1 MENMP
6 HPVEASI
13 TLPSWFDADAA
24 DKVVHTA
31 TEARMAYVI
40 ALARRNVAEQTGGPF
55 AAAVFASDTGRL
67 IAAGVNRVVASS
79 MAIAHAEMVA
89 FAMAG
94 NAVGHHDIATVGRTE
109 LVATTEPCAMCLGAV
124 GWSGVTSLVC
134 GARDEDARAV
144 GFDEG
149 PKPDDWVADLIELGI
164 SVTRDVMRA
173 EASAILHEYAAAGGI
188 IYNGR
193 AALGE
198 RNA

>member
-1 MENMP
+1 MT
-6 HPVEASI
+6 HPLTASI
-13 TLPSWFDADAA
+13 ALPDWWG
-24 DKVVHTA
+24 
-31 TEARMAYVI
+31 EAVPDDLILTTSEAQMEFAI
-40 ALARRNVAEQTGGPF
+40 GLAERNVAADTGGPF
-55 AAAVFASDTGRL
+55 GAAIFREEGTL

-94 NAVGHHDIATVGRTE
+94 CAIGHHDIASVGRTT

-134 GARDEDARAV
+134 GARDEDARSV

-149 PKPDDWVADLIELGI
+149 PKPSHWVSDLEAVGI
-164 SVTRDVMRA
+164 RVETDVLRDRA
-173 EASAILHEYAAAGGI
+173 AQVLVHYVESGGI

-198 RNA
+198 SPDA

>member
-1 MENMP
+1 MT
-6 HPVEASI
+6 HPLEASI
-13 TLPSWFDADAA
+13 TLPAWFEGVVGDGVRAQSTAD
-24 DKVVHTA
+24 
-31 TEARMAYVI
+31 RMAFAI
-40 ALARRNVAEQTGGPF
+40 DLARRNVSEQTGGPF
-55 AAAVFASDTGRL
+55 AAAVFSTDDGVL
-67 IAAGVNRVVASS
+67 VAAGVNRVVASS

-94 NAVGHHDIATVGRTE
+94 NAIGHHDIASVGRTE

-149 PKPDDWVADLIELGI
+149 LKPAHWVRDLSEMGI
-164 SVTRDVMRA
+164 AVTRDVMR
-173 EASAILHEYAAAGGI
+173 EEAAAVLQDYVAGGGI

-193 AALGE
+193 AALEG
-198 RNA
+198 RDDA